1 MRRFVNRVKKNG
13 VNKRLRTRH
22 ERSRALRALVPLL
35 ALAIAGCTTLKRC
48 AYEGFNRD
56 EWQKPEEVIRALRIE
71 PGQVIAD
78 LGSGS
83 GYFTFSLA
91 RAVGPG
97 GTVYAAD
104 VDEGMNQYITAQAR
118 ERGLTNI
125 DVILAK
131 RDDPLLPP
139 AGVHMIFS
147 TNTYHFLE
155 NRTAYF
161 ANASKYLRPGGR
173 VVIIDF
179 SSRQWFDIFGAH
191 YTPGDVIKSEMK
203 KAGYT
208 LQQEFEFLPRQHFLV
223 FSKNPT

>member
-1 MRRFVNRVKKNG
+1 MRRFLNRVKKNS
-13 VNKRLRTRH
+13 VDKRLRARH
-22 ERSRALRALVPLL
+22 ERSRALRVLVPLL
-35 ALAIAGCTTLKRC
+35 ALAFAGCTTLKRY

-56 EWQKPEEVIRALRIE
+56 QWQKPEEVIRALRIQ
-71 PGQVIAD
+71 PGQVVAD

-83 GYFTFSLA
+83 GYFTFRLA

-97 GTVYAAD
+97 GKVYAVD

>member
-1 MRRFVNRVKKNG
+1 MRTQSPDRHD
-13 VNKRLRTRH
+13 RLK
-22 ERSRALRALVPLL
+22 ALRALILLFAL
-35 ALAIAGCTTLKRC
+35 ALAGCTTLKRC
-48 AYEGFNRD
+48 AYEGINRD
-56 EWQKPEEVIRALRIE
+56 EWQKPEEVTRALDLKT
-71 PGQVIAD
+71 GDHIAD

-83 GYFTFSLA
+83 GYFTFRLA
-91 RAVGPG
+91 RAVGPRG
-97 GTVYAAD
+97 KVYAVD
-104 VDEGMNQYITAQAR
+104 VDEGLNQYIAGQAR

-125 DVILAK
+125 DVILAN

-139 AGVHMIFS
+139 SGVDMIFS

-173 VVIIDF
+173 IVIIDF
-179 SSRQWFDIFGAH
+179 NSRQWFDIFGAH
-191 YTPGDVIKSEMK
+191 YTPGDLIKSEME

-208 LQQEFEFLPRQHFLV
+208 LQREFDLLPRQHFLV

>member
-1 MRRFVNRVKKNG
+1 MNKVKKNS
-13 VNKRLRTRH
+13 VCNRLCARH
-22 ERSRALRALVPLL
+22 ERSKALRALVLLLLL
-35 ALAIAGCTTLKRC
+35 AFAGCTTLKRY

-56 EWQKPEEVIRALRIE
+56 LWQKPEEVIGALRIQ
-71 PGQVIAD
+71 PGQVVAD

-83 GYFTFSLA
+83 GYFTFRLA
-91 RAVGPG
+91 RVVGPDG
-97 GTVYAAD
+97 KVYAVD
-104 VDEGMNQYITAQAR
+104 VDEGMNQYITAQTR
-118 ERGLTNI
+118 ERGLANI

-131 RDDPLLPP
+131 PDDPLLPP
-139 AGVHMIFS
+139 SGVHMIFS
-147 TNTYHFLE
+147 ANTYHFLE

-191 YTPGDVIKSEMK
+191 YTPGDVIKSEMR

-208 LQQEFEFLPRQHFLV
+208 LQEELDFLPRQHFLV

>member
-1 MRRFVNRVKKNG
+1 MNRVKKNG
-13 VNKRLRTRH
+13 VSKRLRTRH
-22 ERSRALRALVPLL
+22 DRSRALCALVALL
-35 ALAIAGCTTLKRC
+35 ALAFAGCTTLKRC

-71 PGQVIAD
+71 PGQVVAD

-83 GYFTFSLA
+83 GYFTFRLA

-97 GTVYAAD
+97 GKVYAVD
-104 VDEGMNQYITAQAR
+104 VDEEMNQYITAQAR

-125 DVILAK
+125 DVILAS

>member
-1 MRRFVNRVKKNG
+1 MS
-13 VNKRLRTRH
+13 KRLHTRH

-35 ALAIAGCTTLKRC
+35 ILAFAGCTTLKRY

-56 EWQKPEEVIRALRIE
+56 KWQKPEEVIRALRIQ
-71 PGQVIAD
+71 PGQVVAD

-83 GYFTFSLA
+83 GYFTFRLA

-97 GTVYAAD
+97 GKVYAVD
-104 VDEGMNQYITAQAR
+104 VDEGMNQYITAQTR
-118 ERGLTNI
+118 ERGLANI

-131 RDDPLLPP
+131 PDDPLLPP
-139 AGVHMIFS
+139 SGVHMIFS

-155 NRTAYF
+155 NRAAYF
-161 ANASKYLRPGGR
+161 DSASKYLRPGGR

-208 LQQEFEFLPRQHFLV
+208 LQQEFDFLPKQHFLV
-223 FSKNPT
+223 FSKLP